1 MFLKK
6 IKSLF
11 HKKLIRPI
19 IESDGSIYEV
29 SLGVAIGIFFALT
42 PTVGIQMYS
51 VVLIW
56 AICRYIFKINFKL
69 SVALAMVWIS
79 NPITMIPLY
88 YIFLVSG
95 YLVLGTRE
103 KLNFEIFND
112 HIANLSQINDT
123 LTSVIEI
130 LKFLIIDLGW
140 PMVVGSIFYAIPG
153 SIIGF
158 LVCKKVLYSYREGG

>member
-1 MFLKK
+1 
-6 IKSLF
+6 
-11 HKKLIRPI
+11 
-19 IESDGSIYEV
+19 
-29 SLGVAIGIFFALT
+29 
-42 PTVGIQMYS
+42 
-51 VVLIW
+51 
-56 AICRYIFKINFKL
+56 
-69 SVALAMVWIS
+69 MVWIS